1 MAVRFMVFIKNNRKL
16 HKILM
21 TLLICTIEFSIYGY
35 MQSKVKAEQVTK
47 IKHNTIIDNMYLI
60 STMFPEQKFIKQGKY
75 YNAGERNNYYIE
87 SIIPGSFVNKDNDEL
102 LVVVRRPSDE
112 LSHAQGFYNA
122 YMAVFDNSSGKMIS
136 EVKLFSADEGTY
148 RIFDS
153 QGISYIFFV
162 GSTTYQ
168 GWSNWYGGLWQ
179 AGSNWTM
186 KWPTDKENQEYYD
199 FWQNRAVEIGQDFIR
214 ILHRKV
220 LPLKDKSQV
229 MPDYTWEYAEKL
241 LWDKESAN
249 FKVIE

>member
-1 MAVRFMVFIKNNRKL
+1 MVFMKNNKKL

-21 TLLICTIEFSIYGY
+21 TLLICTIVFSVYSY
-35 MQSKVKAEQVTK
+35 MQSKVKAKQINK
-47 IKHNTIIDNMYLI
+47 IMHNAIIDNMYLI
-60 STMFPEQKFIKQGKY
+60 NTMFPEQKFTKQGKY

-102 LVVVRRPSDE
+102 LVVVIKKSDE
-112 LSHAQGFYNA
+112 LSHAEGFYNA

-136 EVKLFSADEGTY
+136 GVKLFCADEGNY
-148 RIFDS
+148 RIFDG
-153 QGISYIFFV
+153 QGISYIFFA

-179 AGSNWTM
+179 AGFNWTM
-186 KWPTDKENQEYYD
+186 KWPTDMENQEYYD
-199 FWQNRAVEIGQDFIR
+199 FWENRAVEISENYIK
-214 ILHRKV
+214 ILQRKV

-241 LWDKESAN
+241 LWDEEIAS
-249 FKVIE
+249 FKQME